1 MFKRIGL
8 FILTNLAILVML
20 SIILNL
26 VSWFFGVDFSQIA
39 GAGQNYVS
47 LLIFAAVIGF
57 SGSIISL
64 MMSKTIAKN
73 SMGVQMIDI
82 EHPRNEVERWLVQ
95 TVAKLAETKGV
106 AMPEV
111 GIYHGE
117 PNAFAT
123 GPSKNNSLVA
133 VSDGLLASMN
143 KEEVAA
149 VLGHEMSH
157 VANGDMVTM
166 TLMQGVINTFVVF
179 LSRVIGNIVDR
190 GILRNES
197 DAPGAGYYITS
208 LVLDMV
214 LGLLGSMLVAA
225 FSRYRE
231 YRADAGAAE
240 ALGSP
245 VPMIN
250 ALARLGGQQPSELP
264 GNVKGFGI
272 SVSESM
278 VIRKGFENL
287 VTDDEI
293 TQKIGLPCFV
303 KPNAGGSSFGV
314 TKVKK
319 AEDIR
324 SAISKAM
331 NESDEVM
338 IESFMAGTEI
348 TCGCYKTKEKEVV
361 LPITEVVTSNEF
373 FDYDAKYNGQVKE
386 ITPARL
392 SAETAERVRLI
403 TSAIY
408 DILGCSGLIRIDY
421 IITKKTDSEGK
432 TTEKVNMLEINT
444 TPGMTATSFIPQ
456 QVKAAGLD
464 MKNVLTDI
472 IEDKLGRTE

>member
-39 GAGQNYVS
+39 GASQNYVS

-64 MMSKTIAKN
+64 FMSKTMAKN
-73 SMGVQMIDI
+73 SMGVQLIDVD
-82 EHPRNEVERWLVQ
+82 HPRNEVERWLVQ
-95 TVAKLAETKGV
+95 TVAKLAQIKGV

-143 KEEVAA
+143 KEEVEA

-166 TLMQGVINTFVVF
+166 TLMQGVINTFVIF

-231 YRADAGAAE
+231 YRADAGAAQ
-240 ALGSP
+240 ALGSSA
-245 VPMIN
+245 PMIN
-250 ALARLGGQQPSELP
+250 ALARLGGMQPSELP

-272 SVSESM
+272 SG
-278 VIRKGFENL
+278 GF
-287 VTDDEI
+287 
-293 TQKIGLPCFV
+293 
-303 KPNAGGSSFGV
+303 GSLFA
-314 TKVKK
+314 THPPIEARIK
-319 AEDIR
+319 ALRELQ
-324 SAISKAM
+324 
-331 NESDEVM
+331 N
-338 IESFMAGTEI
+338 
-348 TCGCYKTKEKEVV
+348 
-361 LPITEVVTSNEF
+361 
-373 FDYDAKYNGQVKE
+373 
-386 ITPARL
+386 
-392 SAETAERVRLI
+392 
-403 TSAIY
+403 
-408 DILGCSGLIRIDY
+408 
-421 IITKKTDSEGK
+421 
-432 TTEKVNMLEINT
+432 
-444 TPGMTATSFIPQ
+444 
-456 QVKAAGLD
+456 
-464 MKNVLTDI
+464 
-472 IEDKLGRTE
+472 

>member
-8 FILTNLAILVML
+8 FVLTNLAILVML

-26 VSWFFGVDFSQIA
+26 VSWFFGVNFGQIA
-39 GAGQNYVS
+39 GSNQNYAT

-57 SGSIISL
+57 TGSLISL
-64 MMSKTIAKN
+64 FMSKTMAKT
-73 SMGVQMIDI
+73 SMGLQMIDVDN
-82 EHPRNEVERWLVQ
+82 PRNGVERWLVE
-95 TVAKLAETKGV
+95 TVAKLAKIKGV

-123 GPSKNNSLVA
+123 GPSRNNSLVA

-143 KEEVAA
+143 REEVEA

-208 LVLDMV
+208 FVLDMV
-214 LGLLGSMLVAA
+214 LGLLGSMLVMA

-250 ALARLGGQQPSELP
+250 ALARLGGQPTSELP
-264 GNVKGFGI
+264 GAVKGFGI
-272 SVSESM
+272 NGGIGSFLFSYCFSSRLAQPKSFSLRSRFERNATNPKPVQWLWMSFLTSIPSKQNRSPLFSGKRIKR
-278 VIRKGFENL
+278 VLYRSKKGLLINADINGAANIARKELGDEWLKTLLEPDRGVLVDAPAVVRNL
-287 VTDDEI
+287 HARADVRQRLEMGGPRMKLRSI
-293 TQKIGLPCFV
+293 EP
-303 KPNAGGSSFGV
+303 GSSCFFTSGIDRD
-314 TKVKK
+314 KK
-319 AEDIR
+319 NGPGKIQGR
-324 SAISKAM
+324 LFS
-331 NESDEVM
+331 
-338 IESFMAGTEI
+338 
-348 TCGCYKTKEKEVV
+348 
-361 LPITEVVTSNEF
+361 SN
-373 FDYDAKYNGQVKE
+373 D
-386 ITPARL
+386 
-392 SAETAERVRLI
+392 SVRL
-403 TSAIY
+403 
-408 DILGCSGLIRIDY
+408 D
-421 IITKKTDSEGK
+421 
-432 TTEKVNMLEINT
+432 
-444 TPGMTATSFIPQ
+444 
-456 QVKAAGLD
+456 
-464 MKNVLTDI
+464 
-472 IEDKLGRTE
+472 

>member
-1 MFKRIGL
+1 MVKRIGL

-39 GAGQNYVS
+39 GANQSYIS

-57 SGSIISL
+57 SGSLISL
-64 MMSKTIAKN
+64 AMSKTIAKN
-73 SMGVQMIDI
+73 SMGVQMIDV
-82 EHPRNEVERWLVQ
+82 EHPRNEVERWLVE
-95 TVAKLAETKGV
+95 TVAKLAEIKGV
-106 AMPEV
+106 TMPEV

-143 KEEVAA
+143 KEEVEA

-231 YRADAGAAE
+231 YRADAGAAQ

-250 ALARLGGQQPSELP
+250 ALARLGGQTPSELP

-272 SVSESM
+272 S
-278 VIRKGFENL
+278 
-287 VTDDEI
+287 
-293 TQKIGLPCFV
+293 
-303 KPNAGGSSFGV
+303 GGMGSLFASHPPIEARI
-314 TKVKK
+314 K
-319 AEDIR
+319 ALRELQ
-324 SAISKAM
+324 S
-331 NESDEVM
+331 
-338 IESFMAGTEI
+338 
-348 TCGCYKTKEKEVV
+348 
-361 LPITEVVTSNEF
+361 
-373 FDYDAKYNGQVKE
+373 
-386 ITPARL
+386 
-392 SAETAERVRLI
+392 
-403 TSAIY
+403 
-408 DILGCSGLIRIDY
+408 
-421 IITKKTDSEGK
+421 
-432 TTEKVNMLEINT
+432 
-444 TPGMTATSFIPQ
+444 
-456 QVKAAGLD
+456 
-464 MKNVLTDI
+464 
-472 IEDKLGRTE
+472 

>member
-26 VSWFFGVDFSQIA
+26 VSWFFGVDFSQIE

-64 MMSKTIAKN
+64 LMSKTIAKN
-73 SMGVQMIDI
+73 SMGVQLIDVD
-82 EHPRNEVERWLVQ
+82 HPRNEVERWLVE
-95 TVAKLAETKGV
+95 TVAKLAKIKGV

-111 GIYHGE
+111 GLYHGE

-143 KEEVAA
+143 KEEVEA

-208 LVLDMV
+208 LVLAMV

-231 YRADAGAAE
+231 YRADAGAAQ

-245 VPMIN
+245 APMIN
-250 ALARLGGQQPSELP
+250 ALARLGGMQTSELP

-272 SVSESM
+272 S
-278 VIRKGFENL
+278 
-287 VTDDEI
+287 
-293 TQKIGLPCFV
+293 
-303 KPNAGGSSFGV
+303 GGMGSLFA
-314 TKVKK
+314 THPPIEARIK
-319 AEDIR
+319 ALRELQ
-324 SAISKAM
+324 
-331 NESDEVM
+331 N
-338 IESFMAGTEI
+338 
-348 TCGCYKTKEKEVV
+348 
-361 LPITEVVTSNEF
+361 
-373 FDYDAKYNGQVKE
+373 
-386 ITPARL
+386 
-392 SAETAERVRLI
+392 
-403 TSAIY
+403 
-408 DILGCSGLIRIDY
+408 
-421 IITKKTDSEGK
+421 
-432 TTEKVNMLEINT
+432 
-444 TPGMTATSFIPQ
+444 
-456 QVKAAGLD
+456 
-464 MKNVLTDI
+464 
-472 IEDKLGRTE
+472 

>member
-39 GAGQNYVS
+39 GANQSYIS
-47 LLIFAAVIGF
+47 LFIFAAVIGF
-57 SGSIISL
+57 SGSLISL
-64 MMSKTIAKN
+64 AMSKTIAKN
-73 SMGVQMIDI
+73 SMGVQMIDV
-82 EHPRNEVERWLVQ
+82 EHPRNEVERWLVE
-95 TVAKLAETKGV
+95 TVAKLAEIKGV
-106 AMPEV
+106 TMPEV

-143 KEEVAA
+143 KEEVEA

-179 LSRVIGNIVDR
+179 LSRVIGNIVVR
-190 GILRNES
+190 GIFLYES
-197 DAPGAGYYITS
+197 DAPVAGFYFTS

-231 YRADAGAAE
+231 YRADAGAAQ

-250 ALARLGGQQPSELP
+250 ALARLGGQTPSELP

-272 SVSESM
+272 SGGMGSLFASPPPIEAR
-278 VIRKGFENL
+278 IKAHR
-287 VTDDEI
+287 
-293 TQKIGLPCFV
+293 GLQ
-303 KPNAGGSSFGV
+303 S
-314 TKVKK
+314 
-319 AEDIR
+319 
-324 SAISKAM
+324 
-331 NESDEVM
+331 
-338 IESFMAGTEI
+338 
-348 TCGCYKTKEKEVV
+348 
-361 LPITEVVTSNEF
+361 
-373 FDYDAKYNGQVKE
+373 
-386 ITPARL
+386 
-392 SAETAERVRLI
+392 
-403 TSAIY
+403 
-408 DILGCSGLIRIDY
+408 
-421 IITKKTDSEGK
+421 
-432 TTEKVNMLEINT
+432 
-444 TPGMTATSFIPQ
+444 
-456 QVKAAGLD
+456 
-464 MKNVLTDI
+464 
-472 IEDKLGRTE
+472 